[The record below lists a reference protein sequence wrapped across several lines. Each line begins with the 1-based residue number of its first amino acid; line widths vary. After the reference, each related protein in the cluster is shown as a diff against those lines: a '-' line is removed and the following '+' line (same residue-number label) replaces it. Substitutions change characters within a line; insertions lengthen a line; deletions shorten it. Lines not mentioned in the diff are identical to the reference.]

1 MKSWLRNNYLRR
13 HALAR
18 ISAMLLGLIAAW
30 MQTATAQAPTTTTV
44 TGTVYLAN
52 GQPGSGTLVVSWPAF
67 TTAAG
72 QLVAADSLT
81 VTIPTDGFVS
91 VNLAPNQGATPAGE
105 YYTAVFYMSDGSTST
120 QYWLVPSATSAT
132 LAAVQAQVMPAAQA
146 VQTVS
151 KAYVDEAIAE
161 LAGSEITASG
171 GTLTGPLYLS
181 GDPTQP
187 LQAAD
192 KHYVD
197 VNVAA
202 DLPLNGGT
210 LTGPFTA
217 TQIGAAYQVDQLAGA
232 DIGAKLASCLS
243 AVSASFGGVCD
254 ARNFTGTLPM
264 ASNLTIATANTIILL
279 PCATISTA
287 NQIIVTAG
295 TRNISLRGCA
305 LRGGSASSGSQGG
318 TVFAYTGSAAAIQVG
333 DPTYAVD
340 TPGFHLDNTAVNLT
354 GATSA
359 TAQGFVAYRTQE
371 LDLESLYFLGNSNQS
386 GMTLD
391 GTGNYTGGTFLDNQF
406 DGFGT
411 AVNAIGHQVSNPA
424 TTDWMNASI
433 FVRLHID
440 CPTSSGSPIS
450 GTYGINLQ
458 QGDGNTFTGGDVEN
472 CATALH
478 LGANAQNNTIVGLRN
493 ENSTNQIVADAGSSY
508 NNWTTGGTMF
518 TGKLTDNGTHNS
530 FWDSFHRGFNGVN
543 GDLYRSQIDST
554 ITNHVYLGIGLGNVR
569 GMLDEYI
576 TDVPG
581 TAGSYQN
588 AWQWGPGDG
597 TSGQQ
602 VWSLLDMLNNVQR
615 FGVQQNTTAG
625 GSPQSYLNAAGTGI
639 VCFQCSTNAGT
650 GGVAFSSG
658 GASPATVATISN
670 AGNAQFNGTLQVGGT
685 AQSAGTMTVRNNVD
699 AEVDYYL
706 WPGLTT
712 SQKGSFTY
720 KDWNGN
726 SQWYML
732 KDASNNWALNSAVGG
747 LDSFKAY
754 QSTNSGDT
762 YIDASN
768 STGHIRLNYESGS
781 GAETDIYSGSSSSLI
796 AVFQAPTSIKFPGLA
811 ASSGTNCLQVDTSG
825 DVTNT
830 GSSCGSGGGGGGS
843 GTVNSGTTSQIAF
856 YSASGTAVSG
866 NAATV
871 SSAGAGAFV
880 GLEDTA
886 AEDVPSYLESGS
898 DEGTRLENAI
908 SGLISSPGAG
918 RAVSETVPSKTTA
931 VTWVANPF
939 ASLLNTNGSVNNSNI
954 YQLKVKVQPWQQV
967 TADAEID
974 MGLSAA
980 IDCADVFGIYPP
992 WSSTN
997 VGGMIQPESSGYPT
1011 TTLITDGPSTGATG
1025 NTTFTQGNKVTNC
1038 ALYAGGLTGM
1048 IASVSA
1054 TGGSGMTPGTYSLSF
1069 SGGGGSGAAGTITV
1083 LSATTYSTPQITS
1096 AGSGYA
1102 SAPAVSAATG
1112 GTPPTLTAS
1121 VSGMTALN
1129 LSWGQEGTQAR
1140 NLRITDFQIGIN
1152 RDANSTS
1159 GGAMHNF
1166 GVYDTEVEEE
1176 DNTDSESWGYRI
1188 GYNSASAENGVAENI
1203 SLIGGSN
1210 PNGTTKV
1217 GLENDASGFHLTNA
1231 LVESLTYGILND
1243 NKHSAGNAGN
1253 SYETVT
1259 CNPADAPTAVCA
1271 VDGNAGPNYGAIFR
1285 NIVSGGFA
1293 MPLIFQEQNQPTA
1306 AVRNEHGDPVLTS
1319 YSYSSAG
1326 PVAIAADPQVAS
1338 VNQPVGVSYGNIAA
1352 WPSLYLPAKTN
1363 PLTLSS
1369 LTTEGAQY
1377 MTAADVS
1384 GGVIPAGIV
1393 HNGDL
1398 AAATTAIYHSVAVV
1412 QSGVAACIFDGAT
1425 TADDYVTLS
1434 SSTVIGSAVGCH
1446 DTGLQTPPSSGVA
1459 LGKVRK
1465 SISAA
1470 PSAPSMGTVTTN
1482 CTTSC
1487 STTYTYVWVQKA
1499 NTDPFDLTESAPSSN
1514 GTVSSAAT
1522 LTTSVYNTIP
1532 GCSTATSSSPCRLF
1546 ETAGPHTGFLEE
1558 VISTANVL
1566 DQGLEGDGS
1575 SPFSSGIIAP
1585 PVSVRVQPALS
1596 AGYASNSAPGLAQCD
1611 GTTITCSGSGVM
1623 STAAGTP
1630 LTHWSV
1636 AGGMMNTSEPVAP
1649 ALTANDQYAQD
1660 VDIPSQVNFNRMC
1673 VDVTTD
1679 DTTGGDVYNFALVKL
1694 TSASCT
1700 GSGCATTTVA
1710 AWSAA
1715 TALSSTGPACVANGS
1730 SYGSSGN
1737 VTLTPGNYY
1746 LITTGNAT
1754 TARIAGTSSSGQKW
1768 TALASVAA
1776 GTSSSG
1782 SFGTI
1787 TLDPL
1792 SSGGTVISGAQT
1804 QIALTLT
1811 Q

>member
-1 MKSWLRNNYLRR
+1 MGERKGAAFAFFGAPRKAEKEMKLITSDWLRTRKP
-13 HALAR
+13 AR
-18 ISAMLLGLIAAW
+18 MGILLLGLLAAFLP
-30 MQTATAQAPTTTTV
+30 AAPAQAPTTTTV

-52 GQPGSGTLVVSWPAF
+52 GQPGSGTLVVSWPSF

-81 VTIPTDGFVS
+81 VTIPSDGFVS

-120 QYWLVPSATSAT
+120 QYWLVPAASSAT

-161 LAGSEITASG
+161 LSGSEITASG

-197 VNVAA
+197 TNVGAA
-202 DLPLNGGT
+202 LPLNGGT

-232 DIGAKLASCLS
+232 DFGAKLATCLS
-243 AVSASFGGVCD
+243 AVSASFGGICD
-254 ARNFTGTLPM
+254 ARNFTGTQPM
-264 ASNLTIATANTIILL
+264 ASNLTIATSNATILL
-279 PCATISTA
+279 PCATIATA
-287 NQIIVTAG
+287 NQVIVTAG
-295 TRNISLRGCA
+295 TRNVTLRGCA

-318 TVFAYTGSAAAIQVG
+318 TVFAYTGTGAAIQVG
-333 DPTYAVD
+333 DPTYAAD
-340 TPGFHLDNTAVNLT
+340 TPGFHLDNVDLNLT
-354 GATSA
+354 GTTSA
-359 TAQGFVAYRTQE
+359 TAQGLVAYRTQE
-371 LDLESLYFLGNSNQS
+371 LDLESLYFLGNSNQT

-391 GTGNYTGGTFLDNQF
+391 GTGNYTGGTFLDDEF

-411 AVNAIGHQVSNPA
+411 AVNAIGHQVANPA
-424 TTDWMNASI
+424 TTDWMNAST

-440 CPTSSGSPIS
+440 CPTSSGSPIT

-518 TGKLTDNGTHNS
+518 TGKLTDNGTRNS
-530 FWDSFHRGFNGVN
+530 FLDTFHRSFNGLN
-543 GDLYRSQIDST
+543 GDQYRSQADAT
-554 ITNHVYLGIGLGNVR
+554 VTNHYYLGIGLGNVR
-569 GMLDEYI
+569 GLTDEYT

-602 VWSLLDMLNNVQR
+602 VWSLLDVLNNVQR

-625 GSPQSYLNAAGTGI
+625 GSPQSYLNAAATGL

-650 GGVAFSSG
+650 GGVAFGSG
-658 GASPATVATISN
+658 GASPTTVATISN
-670 AGNAQFNGTLQVGGT
+670 AGNAQFNGTLQVGST
-685 AQSAGTMTVRNNVD
+685 AQSAGTMTVRNNAD

-732 KDASNNWALNSAVGG
+732 KDASDNWALNSAVGG

-768 STGHIRLNYESGS
+768 STGHIRLNYESGA

-796 AVFQAPTSIKFPGLA
+796 AVFQAPNSIRFPGLA

-830 GSSCGSGGGGGGS
+830 GSACGSGGGGGGS
-843 GTVNSGTTSQIAF
+843 GTVSSGTTSQIAF
-856 YSASGTAVSG
+856 YSTSGTAVAG
-866 NAATV
+866 NPATV
-871 SSAGAGAFV
+871 SSAGAGAFI
-880 GLEDTA
+880 GLEDA
-886 AEDVPSYLESGS
+886 AGEDIPSYLQTGS
-898 DEGTRLENAI
+898 DEGTRLENAV
-908 SGLISSPGAG
+908 SSFISSPGAG
-918 RAVSETVPSKTTA
+918 RAVSETAPSKTA
-931 VTWVANPF
+931 AITWTVNPF
-939 ASLLNTNGSVNNSNI
+939 APLLNSNGSVNLTAI
-954 YQLKVKVQPWQQV
+954 YQTKVKVQPWQLV
-967 TADAEID
+967 TSDAEID
-974 MGLSAA
+974 LGQYASLDCGDVYGLYQPGS
-980 IDCADVFGIYPP
+980 G
-992 WSSTN
+992 TT
-997 VGGMIQPESSGYPT
+997 GGVIQPESSGYPT
-1011 TTLITDGPSTGATG
+1011 TTLVTDGPSTGATAS
-1025 NTTFTQGNKVTNC
+1025 TAYTQGNKISNC
-1038 ALYAGGLTGM
+1038 AFYNNG
-1048 IASVSA
+1048 
-1054 TGGSGMTPGTYSLSF
+1054 
-1069 SGGGGSGAAGTITV
+1069 
-1083 LSATTYSTPQITS
+1083 
-1096 AGSGYA
+1096 
-1102 SAPAVSAATG
+1102 
-1112 GTPPTLTAS
+1112 

-1140 NLRITDFQIGIN
+1140 NNRITGFMVGIN
-1152 RDANSTS
+1152 RDEDATS

-1166 GVYDTEVEEE
+1166 GVYDTQMEMA
-1176 DNTDSESWGYRI
+1176 DSTDSTVWGVRV
-1188 GYNSASAENGVAENI
+1188 GYNVAGAENGVVENA
-1203 SLIGGSN
+1203 SMIGGSN
-1210 PNGTTKV
+1210 TSGNTKI
-1217 GLENDASGFHLTNA
+1217 GIENDGSNLVVRNA
-1231 LVESLTYGILND
+1231 LIESATYGILN
-1243 NKHSAGNAGN
+1243 NNVHSAGNSGN
-1253 SYETVT
+1253 SFDTVG
-1259 CNPADAPTAVCA
+1259 CSPADAPIAACA
-1271 VDGNAGPNYGAIFR
+1271 VDGNAGPNYGALFR
-1285 NIVSGGFA
+1285 NIGGGSTL
-1293 MPLIFQEQNQPTA
+1293 MLQEKNQPTA
-1306 AVRNEHGDPVLTS
+1306 AIRFLHGDTNVPS
-1319 YSYSSAG
+1319 YSYTSAG
-1326 PVAIAADPQVAS
+1326 PVVVSASAQAAS
-1338 VNQPVGVSYGNIAA
+1338 VNQPTGASYGNLAA

-1369 LTTEGAQY
+1369 VTTEGAQY
-1377 MTAADVS
+1377 MTASDVS
-1384 GGVIPAGIV
+1384 AGVIPAGIV

-1398 AAATTAIYHSVAVV
+1398 AAATTATYHSVAVV
-1412 QSGVAACIFDGAT
+1412 QSGLAACIFDGAT
-1425 TADDYVTLS
+1425 TADDYVVPS
-1434 SSTVIGSAVGCH
+1434 SSAVTGSAVGCH
-1446 DTGLQTPPSSGVA
+1446 DTGSQTPPSSGVM
-1459 LGKVRK
+1459 LGKVRT
-1465 SISAA
+1465 SVSAV

-1487 STTYTYVWVQKA
+1487 TTTYTYVWVQKA
-1499 NTDPFDLTESAPSSN
+1499 NTSPFDLTQSAPSSN
-1514 GTVSSAAT
+1514 GTVSGAAT
-1522 LTTSVYNTIP
+1522 LTTSITNTIP
-1532 GCSTATSSSPCRLF
+1532 GCSTATASSPCWLF
-1546 ETAGPHTGFLEE
+1546 ETAGPHVGFLLDT
-1558 VISTANVL
+1558 ISTGNVT
-1566 DQGLEGDGS
+1566 DNGLVGDGS

-1585 PVSVRVQPALS
+1585 PVLVKVQSALS
-1596 AGYASNSAPGLAQCD
+1596 VGYATNTSAGIAQCD
-1611 GTTITCSGSGVM
+1611 GSTITCGSDGVI
-1623 STAAGTP
+1623 STAAGAI

-1636 AGGMMNTSEPVAP
+1636 ANGMFGASSANA
-1649 ALTANDQYAQD
+1649 AATANTQYAQD
-1660 VDIPSQVNFNRMC
+1660 VIVPNQVNFNQIC

-1679 DTTGGDVYNFALVKL
+1679 DTTGGDLYNFALVKL
-1694 TSASCT
+1694 TTPTCT
-1700 GSGCATTTVA
+1700 GSGCATTTLA
-1710 AWSAA
+1710 NWTSAQ
-1715 TALSSTGPACVANGS
+1715 ALSATGAKCEVNAQ
-1730 SYGSSGN
+1730 GN
-1737 VTLTPGNYY
+1737 VTIAPGNYY
-1746 LITTGNAT
+1746 LVTTGNAT
-1754 TARIAGTSSSGQKW
+1754 TAKVATTTSSPDVW
-1768 TALASVAA
+1768 TSLSSASA

-1787 TLDPL
+1787 TLSVL
-1792 SSGGTVISGAQT
+1792 SSGAAYISGAQP
-1804 QIALTLT
+1804 QISFSLT